1 MYEKLIEMSRN
12 DDYTTGILLD
22 FSYHHNYYKLTGI
35 DLSRQANT
43 NIPQK
48 INFTGKLEKDDGAAM
63 SFIAEKQQKSI
74 LDFS

>member
-35 DLSRQANT
+35 HLSRQANT

-48 INFTGKLEKDDGAAM
+48 INFTGKLEKMMG
-63 SFIAEKQQKSI
+63 QQSLLLLKNSKNQ
-74 LDFS
+74 F